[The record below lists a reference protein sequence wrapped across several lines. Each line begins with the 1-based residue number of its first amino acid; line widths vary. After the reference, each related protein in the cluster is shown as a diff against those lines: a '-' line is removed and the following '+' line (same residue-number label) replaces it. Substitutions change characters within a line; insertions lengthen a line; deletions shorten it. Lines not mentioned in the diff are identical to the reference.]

1 MKIPAQSKPVERR
14 HAPDV
19 RRGAMRQ
26 LVAGEYR
33 AIEELAPDARPRE
46 ASIGGKQSDADHST
60 ASTTAEW
67 RP

>member
-46 ASIGGKQSDADHST
+46 ASKIGRAHV
-60 ASTTAEW
+60 
-67 RP
+67 